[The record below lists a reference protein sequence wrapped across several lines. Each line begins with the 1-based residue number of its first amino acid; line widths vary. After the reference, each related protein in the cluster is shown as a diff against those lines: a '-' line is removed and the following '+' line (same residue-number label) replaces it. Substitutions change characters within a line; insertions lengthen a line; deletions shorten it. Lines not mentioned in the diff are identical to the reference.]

1 MEKRTKLFLLLLI
14 SLLLLALGAYLVLA
28 PYLKERAAQKAA
40 QPPALPTSVTPVVP
54 GPRGGSPTGTSV
66 LPPPTA
72 AELQNLTLEQRA
84 RSFAERIGSGASA
97 DGFLG
102 YEDALLM
109 ATAKG
114 REVLRAAQTKM
125 REAHPATGTRYGIST
140 RSVAAR
146 VIKGTVG
153 QNEVIVEVDAVERI
167 DAAAAGGVAA
177 AGGKRLTVTFA
188 KQKDGSYLVDTFTGQ
203 DLKL

>member
-1 MEKRTKLFLLLLI
+1 
-14 SLLLLALGAYLVLA
+14 LGAYLVLA
-28 PYLKERAAQKAA
+28 PYFKERAAQKAA
-40 QPPALPTSVTPVVP
+40 QPPALPTGVTPVVP

-72 AELQNLTLEQRA
+72 AELQNLTLEQQA
-84 RSFAERIGSGASA
+84 RSFAERIGSGAST

-102 YEDALLM
+102 YDDAFLM

-114 REVLRAAQTKM
+114 REALRAAQAKM
-125 REAHPATGTRYGIST
+125 REAHPAAGTRYGIST

-153 QNEVIVEVDAVERI
+153 QNQVVVEVDAVERI
-167 DAAAAGGVAA
+167 DAAATGGVASA
-177 AGGKRLTVTFA
+177 TGKRLTITFV
-188 KQKDGSYLVDTFTGQ
+188 KQANSSYLVDAFTSQ